1 MLKVGE
7 VIAYFTVLTKHAE
20 IELVTHLE
28 FCASQ
33 MSFLHV
39 LRRPICLRASC
50 RTYASSSAPEKAAVK
65 PAAAKKLSPASS
77 SSKQIAVG

>member
-1 MLKVGE
+1 M
-7 VIAYFTVLTKHAE
+7 VLTKHAE

-28 FCASQ
+28 FCPRQ

-39 LRRPICLRASC
+39 LRRPTCLRASC
-50 RTYASSSAPEKAAVK
+50 RTYSISGALEKAAVK
-65 PAAAKKLSPASS
+65 AAAAKKPSPASS